1 MEVQIIRYAFRTRYT
16 IGKLFVNGI
25 TLCHTLEPT
34 ARGLTQDMQLADIQK
49 RKVPGATAIPCG
61 RYQVDMDTVSPKY
74 AKRETYRKDFNG
86 GRMPRLLKVPGF
98 EGILFHPG
106 NTPKDTAGCIL
117 IGDNKYVGS
126 LSNSWKAM
134 CAIYRLLKTAHDKGE
149 AIWLNIS

>member
-1 MEVQIIRYAFRTRYT
+1 MEIQIIRRAFREGYT
-16 IGKLFVNGI
+16 IGWLFVNGKYKYE
-25 TLCHTLEPT
+25 TLEPT
-34 ARGLTQDMQLADIQK
+34 ARGLTQDMPLADIQK

-134 CAIYRLLKTAHDKGE
+134 CAIYTLMKTAHDEGE

>member
-1 MEVQIIRYAFRTRYT
+1 MEIQIIRYAFRSGYT

-25 TLCHTLEPT
+25 TLCHTLEPH
-34 ARGLTQDMQLADIQK
+34 ARGLTQDMPLADIVK
-49 RKVPGATAIPCG
+49 RKIAGATAIPCG

-98 EGILFHPG
+98 EGILIHPG
-106 NTPKDTAGCIL
+106 NFPRDTAGCIL
-117 IGDNKYVGS
+117 VGDNRIVGCVS
-126 LSNSWKAM
+126 DSWTAM
-134 CAIYRLLKTAHDKGE
+134 RGLYELMKTAHDKGE